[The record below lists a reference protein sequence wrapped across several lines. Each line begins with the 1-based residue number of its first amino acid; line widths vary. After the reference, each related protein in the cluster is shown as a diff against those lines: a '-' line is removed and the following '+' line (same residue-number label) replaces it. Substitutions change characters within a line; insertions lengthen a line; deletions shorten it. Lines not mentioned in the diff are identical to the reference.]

1 MARAGDVEVGRQTLP
16 DGAVVLRVEGEL
28 DLATTESLQD
38 ALDGSDASGHL
49 IIDLSEC
56 TFIDS
61 SAVRLFAE
69 AARRAQE
76 SEGRLSLVT
85 RDPGILRVL
94 EIAAVDTLLSVHGS
108 VEAAT

>member
-1 MARAGDVEVGRQTLP
+1 MARAGDVEVTRQTLP
-16 DGAVVLRVEGEL
+16 SGDTVLRVEGEL
-28 DLATTESLQD
+28 DLATSDSLED
-38 ALDGSDASGHL
+38 ALGGSDPSGHV

-61 SAVRLFAE
+61 SAVRLFVE
-69 AARRAQE
+69 GARKAQE

-94 EIAAVDTLLSVHGS
+94 EIAAVDTMLPVHES